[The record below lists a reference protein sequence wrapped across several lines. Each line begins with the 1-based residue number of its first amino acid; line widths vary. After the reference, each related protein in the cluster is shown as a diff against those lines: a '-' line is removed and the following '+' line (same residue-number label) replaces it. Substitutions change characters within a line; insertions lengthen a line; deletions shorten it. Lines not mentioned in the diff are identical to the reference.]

1 MANSTGQNLVDLAR
15 EVSGYQVSQA
25 VTDAEVLVYV
35 NEHTKKLYDLI
46 NEQDESVYSTPY
58 LFSLPDPVLQTA
70 YTAASLGTAPVN
82 FAALPDDCDRI
93 QGLDYQPAAPRPIT
107 VHPFTF
113 VNRNDGWF
121 LYKAMGRIAGKE
133 ILQVIPA
140 ATSAGP
146 YQLWYIQQFVPL
158 TLITALDNNMQ
169 RYQPYIYYGAG
180 IDILD
185 KVKRDSSQLTRK
197 QQAEAKRV
205 ATMAQ
210 NRDSGAEQ
218 GGTEG
223 GNRDSNWPYFSGP
236 RLF

>member
-1 MANSTGQNLVDLAR
+1 MPNSTGQNLVDLAR
-15 EVSGYQVSQA
+15 EVSGYQVSQF
-25 VTDAEVLVYV
+25 VTDPEVLVYV
-35 NEHTKKLYDLI
+35 NEHAKKLYDLI

-58 LFSLPDPVLQTA
+58 AFTLPDPILQTA
-70 YTAASLGTAPVN
+70 YTGAGLGTAPVN
-82 FAALPDDCDRI
+82 YAALPDTCDRI
-93 QGLDYQPAAPRPIT
+93 QGLDYQPQQPRPIT

-113 VNRNDGWF
+113 ANRNDGWF
-121 LYKAMGRIAGKE
+121 LYKAMGRIASKE

-146 YQLWYIQQFVPL
+146 YQLWFIPQFVPL
-158 TLITALDNNMQ
+158 ALTDLLDNNMQ

-180 IDILD
+180 VDILD
-185 KVKRDSSQLTRK
+185 KAKRNSSQLATK
-197 QQAEAKRV
+197 KAEEAKRI
-205 ATMAQ
+205 ATMSQ

-223 GNRDSNWPYFSGP
+223 GNRESNWPYFSGP